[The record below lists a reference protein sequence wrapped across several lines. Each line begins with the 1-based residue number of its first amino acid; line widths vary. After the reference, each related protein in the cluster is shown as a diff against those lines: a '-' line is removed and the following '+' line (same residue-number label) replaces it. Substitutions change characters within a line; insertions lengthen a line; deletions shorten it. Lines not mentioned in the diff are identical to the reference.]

1 MPTYDYSAIDR
12 KGRARRGRIEANDA
26 KDLRSTLEA
35 KGLVLSAILSIS
47 RSQVGAS
54 GDTRSHRLS
63 GKALALVTRQLAT
76 LSSVAPVEE
85 ALRTLSEQS
94 PAGRVREVLS
104 LTHAGV
110 REGLRLSE
118 AMARPGGAFPMTYRA
133 MVAAGESSG
142 SLPIILERLADL
154 MEKQQDIR
162 SKISTA
168 LVYPIVLAVVA
179 MAVITALMTFV
190 VPKVVDQFNVSGQEL
205 PALTSAVIGLSGFL
219 LNWGWL
225 LAAALIA
232 AGAGAGLAL
241 TRPALRLRADAALLS
256 LPIVGPLLRQV
267 EAAHLAR
274 SLSTMIA
281 SGLPVLEALDLSGRA
296 SGNAAIRRAALQM
309 AGSVREG
316 AGLSAA
322 MRRTGSFP
330 PLLVYLTASGETSG
344 RLEAMLERAADY
356 LERDF
361 RTATAVGLSLL
372 EPAIIVVMGGVVCL
386 VILSIL
392 LPILQISTLGA
403 V

>member
-12 KGRARRGRIEANDA
+12 KGRTRRGRILASDA
-26 KDLRSTLEA
+26 KDLRSMLEA
-35 KGLVLSAILSIS
+35 KGLVLSAILSVS
-47 RSQVGAS
+47 RSQDAVLGE
-54 GDTRSHRLS
+54 TRSHRLS

-85 ALRTLSEQS
+85 ALRTLADQS
-94 PAGRVREVLS
+94 PPGRAREVLS

-110 REGLRLSE
+110 TEGLRLSE

-154 MEKQQDIR
+154 LEKQQDIR

-219 LNWGWL
+219 LHWGWL
-225 LAAALIA
+225 LAAGLIA

-241 TRPALRLRADAALLS
+241 TRPSIRLRADGALLS
-256 LPIVGPLLRQV
+256 LPVIGLLLRQV

-274 SLSTMIA
+274 SLSTMIG
-281 SGLPVLEALDLSGRA
+281 SGLPILEALDLSGRA
-296 SGNAAIRRAALQM
+296 SGNAVIRRAALQM

-322 MRRTGSFP
+322 MRRTGAFP

-344 RLEAMLERAADY
+344 RLETMLERAADY